1 MACMQTADS
10 SQFVSKTAPYP
21 AGGRRQE
28 GSAPAPGLVA
38 EPATLLAVRV
48 AAGPG
53 MTRGVGDVPP
63 GALVRSLLPIARSE
77 LDFKLIDLVPLGL
90 GSLPLRYREQFLQAL
105 AGGNGLL
112 RCVHGAIIDDVH

>member
-1 MACMQTADS
+1 
-10 SQFVSKTAPYP
+10 
-21 AGGRRQE
+21 
-28 GSAPAPGLVA
+28 
-38 EPATLLAVRV
+38 
-48 AAGPG
+48 

-105 AGGNGLL
+105 ARGNGLL
-112 RCVHGAIIDDVH
+112 RCVHGAIIADVH